1 MQLSICQICEYLITI
16 LRLSHCLKQR
26 TTRSRSASTLRLTRY
41 SSFDGEVLPP
51 KTLEDESR
59 WKELDMPSF
68 LGRNS
73 KVNRQVAVFECAK
86 ALRSQYKRVGAIGF
100 CFGGWAVFQLGGKG
114 NNLVDCISTGHPS
127 WLEKSEIENVGVPVQ
142 ILAPEFDA
150 MFTPELKEFSNK
162 VIPTLGVP
170 YDYQYFPGIEHSFA
184 TRGDQQSEAQM
195 RALTR
200 AKNTAVYWFR
210 QWLRQV

>member
-1 MQLSICQICEYLITI
+1 
-16 LRLSHCLKQR
+16 
-26 TTRSRSASTLRLTRY
+26 
-41 SSFDGEVLPP
+41 
-51 KTLEDESR
+51 
-59 WKELDMPSF
+59 MPSF

-73 KVNRQVAVFECAK
+73 KANRQAAVFECAK
-86 ALRSQYKRVGAIGF
+86 ALRLQYKRVEAIGF
-100 CFGGWAVFQLGGKG
+100 CFGGWAVFQLGAKG

-142 ILAPEFDA
+142 IPAPEFDA

-184 TRGDQQSEAQM
+184 TRGDQQGEAQM

-210 QWLRQV
+210 QWLHQV